1 MKKFLFMLS
10 AVLLMAVGTTLTSCK
25 HSKTDAPPDIVKC
38 LAILSQGYTG
48 TDAAFNVE
56 NILSADREFMFT
68 YFGADYK
75 WYETSILLSDYLDAK
90 DADGTIAGVSNV
102 FYVVN
107 QLDGSYDSFA
117 QLIAHTPIY
126 YTTEAKHGI
135 WVGDFPLNDTPI
147 NLTYK
152 QAYEKVM
159 ASNFPKPHS
168 RNCVL
173 RREIGPIPDVPP
185 NTSSAIP
192 NHNSTSMLSQVPSPT
207 ITLPSRPTS
216 LSVPLPRTSLL

>member
-25 HSKTDAPPDIVKC
+25 HSKTSAPPDIVEC
-38 LAILSQGYTG
+38 PAFIPQGATI
-48 TDAAFNVE
+48 TDAALNVE

-68 YFGADYK
+68 YFGSDYK
-75 WYETSILLSDYLDAK
+75 WYETAILLSDYLDAK
-90 DADGTIAGVSNV
+90 DADGSIAGVSNV
-102 FYVVN
+102 FYVIN
-107 QLDGSYDSFA
+107 QIDGSYDSVA
-117 QLIAHTPIY
+117 LLINHTPIY

-135 WVGDFPLNDTPI
+135 WVGDFPLNDATI

-159 ASNFPKPHS
+159 AFNYPKPHS

-173 RREIGPIPDVPP
+173 RREIGPITDVNPQYIFG
-185 NTSSAIP
+185 NTKSQLYVDAVTGSVT
-192 NHNSTSMLSQVPSPT
+192 NHNPAFPPDL
-207 ITLPSRPTS
+207 
-216 LSVPLPRTSLL
+216 